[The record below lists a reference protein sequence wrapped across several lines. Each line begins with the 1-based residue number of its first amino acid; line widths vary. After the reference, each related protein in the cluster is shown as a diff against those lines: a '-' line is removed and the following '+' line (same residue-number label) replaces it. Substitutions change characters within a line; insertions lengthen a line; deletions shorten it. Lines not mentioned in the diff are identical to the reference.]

1 MNKLKTPSLKH
12 SINKD
17 SIIEFIEKECKNLI
31 ILEDVDKLISE
42 KKVEV
47 DGLFADLKEMIET
60 NKSAEEYN
68 ALKIRYSNSAEEL
81 NEMCKNR
88 KEQEQR
94 KTAIDTYIANFKKL
108 PTVIVDW
115 DSRIWNLMI
124 DKAVVNRNKTITFFF
139 KSGQQININL

>member
-1 MNKLKTPSLKH
+1 
-12 SINKD
+12 
-17 SIIEFIEKECKNLI
+17 
-31 ILEDVDKLISE
+31 
-42 KKVEV
+42 
-47 DGLFADLKEMIET
+47 MIET

-68 ALKIRYSNSAEEL
+68 VLKIRYSNSAEEL
-81 NEMCKNR
+81 NTMCKNR

-108 PTVIVDW
+108 PTVIADW

-139 KSGQQININL
+139 KNGQQININL